1 MKKFILPIILV
12 VLFLVLLGLSF
23 YQIGNLRHDLK
34 VKLATIDEL
43 KDQIVNITKSQIDYK
58 KMAKQLQITEAYAKI
73 REIEEADTLS
83 LEQKVYVLS
92 MLMSNSVLYR
102 SRKTT
107 YLEPDWG
114 RWTKYLDGILE
125 DK

>member
-83 LEQKVYVLS
+83 LEQKFYLLSHTFYYMRTYSDSVITIDWNDMKDYVER
-92 MLMSNSVLYR
+92 VIE
-102 SRKTT
+102 SR
-107 YLEPDWG
+107 
-114 RWTKYLDGILE
+114 R
-125 DK
+125 